1 MALPGSCKNMRQLR
15 LRIAPRLRES
25 GLHPMCCA
33 TIYPSGLCLVMEI
46 LRGFGSEIS
55 DRDAQSPRTSR
66 DIVLCHPQAL
76 QEGGESIF
84 EIETREYPCSLG
96 GLANGSICTGKKPSR
111 ARDRTTWLSIIHFEV
126 DSFPLHGAG
135 GRSQY
140 YVGAASAHCAE
151 NTRPAC
157 WYPT

>member
-1 MALPGSCKNMRQLR
+1 MFSV
-15 LRIAPRLRES
+15 
-25 GLHPMCCA
+25 

-84 EIETREYPCSLG
+84 EVETREYRCSLG
-96 GLANGSICTGKKPSR
+96 GLANGSICAGIKPSR
-111 ARDRTTWLSIIHFEV
+111 ARDRTTWLSINT
-126 DSFPLHGAG
+126 LHGG
-135 GRSQY
+135 LLS
-140 YVGAASAHCAE
+140 
-151 NTRPAC
+151 PAWGWWKESILC
-157 WYPT
+157 RCRFRALCRKY

>member
-1 MALPGSCKNMRQLR
+1 MTNGSSAGGRSKRSFSTSPSVPVSRRKLR
-15 LRIAPRLRES
+15 R
-25 GLHPMCCA
+25 MCLG

-46 LRGFGSEIS
+46 LRGFGSQIS

-76 QEGGESIF
+76 QEGRESIVG
-84 EIETREYPCSLG
+84 IQTREYRCSLG
-96 GLANGSICTGKKPSR
+96 GLANRPICAGKEPSR
-111 ARDRTTWLSIIHFEV
+111 

-157 WYPT
+157 WYKT